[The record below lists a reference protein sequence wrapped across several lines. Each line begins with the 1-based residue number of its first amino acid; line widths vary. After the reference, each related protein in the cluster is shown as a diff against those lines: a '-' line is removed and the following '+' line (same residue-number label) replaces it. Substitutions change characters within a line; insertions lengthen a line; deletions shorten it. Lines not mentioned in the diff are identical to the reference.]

1 MKSLFFLA
9 FFSLSAFAQEVT
21 VKVLEAKKHA
31 NFDIGIGSAVELDFK
46 TTNVKKKAIF
56 LGRMVDQE
64 KKTMEF
70 LFLDENKTR
79 ISMIDPENIAGF
91 RKSRAQ
97 AIISPIDQMGS
108 TCAAYGFF
116 HFWNQTYVSNYKSTP
131 DLPAT
136 MESDRRRM
144 QFLEEAIDTYYI
156 QNKINIT
163 TIMKKYGERFGFKC
177 KNNPF
182 TDAKLASEFLFQT
195 ASSGNPVL
203 IDFNIGSDMVA
214 STYEV
219 TDYETPVSRD
229 PRLWIPRKVGQRA
242 SSGHVIVAAGAFISK
257 GKKKLLVLD
266 SNWTEPR
273 VWDLQKY
280 IASKAAVKEM
290 GFHTCI
296 EK

>member
-1 MKSLFFLA
+1 MKSLFLLLA
-9 FFSLSAFAQEVT
+9 LSFSALAQEVS
-21 VKVLEAKKHA
+21 VKILEKRSHS
-31 NFDIGIGSAVELDFK
+31 NFDVGIGSVVELDFK
-46 TTNVKKKAIF
+46 TTRKKMKMIF
-56 LGRMVDQE
+56 LGRMLDQE
-64 KKTMEF
+64 NNVMEL
-70 LFLDENKTR
+70 LFLDETKTR
-79 ISMIDPENIAGF
+79 ISMIDPENIEGI
-91 RKSRAQ
+91 RKSRTQ
-97 AIISPIDQMGS
+97 AVISPIEQMGS

-116 HFWNQTYVSNYKSTP
+116 HFWNQMYVSNYKSTP
-131 DLPAT
+131 ALPET

-144 QFLEEAIDTYYI
+144 QFLEEAIDLYYI

-163 TIMKKYGERFGFKC
+163 TLMKKYGDRFGFKC
-177 KNNPF
+177 KNNPQ
-182 TDAKLASEFLFQT
+182 TDSRAAADFLFNKASE
-195 ASSGNPVL
+195 GKPIL
-203 IDFNIGSDMVA
+203 IDFNIGSDMVS

-229 PRLWIPRKVGQRA
+229 PRLWIPRKVGQRN

-290 GFHTCI
+290 GFHTC
-296 EK
+296 E